1 MKRSYVVIIVIVAVV
16 LVLFFWIKGMYN
28 SMVRTDETV
37 SQAWAQVENVYQRR
51 ADLVPNLV
59 ATVKGYAEHES
70 STLEAV
76 VEARAK
82 ATQAT
87 VDPST
92 LSEEELARFMSA
104 QNELGTAI
112 GRLLVSVERYPDL
125 KANQNFLEL
134 QAQLEGTENRITVE
148 RQKFNEA
155 ARNYN
160 VTIRRFPNNIFAGM
174 FGFEKKGHSDSGEE
188 YLRRDTRTLRAG
200 VQGRSLPAGG
210 LRIFKTGDVPD
221 QGPQWSAHLPGPQVP
236 QVRHHRGLGDQ

>member
-174 FGFEKKGHSDSGEE
+174 FGFEKKGYFEASEGAEQAPVVSFE
-188 YLRRDTRTLRAG
+188 
-200 VQGRSLPAGG
+200 
-210 LRIFKTGDVPD
+210 
-221 QGPQWSAHLPGPQVP
+221 
-236 QVRHHRGLGDQ
+236 